1 MRTTIDFPDDLHHR
15 VSMLARDRNQTLSQA
30 VADLLTS
37 VLSPGG
43 PSPVRT
49 DDASGL
55 PVVSVGRVV
64 TTEDVDVLD
73 DEA

>member
-1 MRTTIDFPDDLHHR
+1 MRTTIDFPDDLHRR

-30 VADLLTS
+30 VADLLRS
-37 VLSPGG
+37 VLTPGG

-49 DDASGL
+49 DEASGL

-64 TTEDVDVLD
+64 TTDDVRSLD
-73 DEA
+73 DDA